1 MIPALRE
8 TTTDA
13 IFFSLLGDGLGI
25 RKNNLKKYIIKNEII
40 FA

>member
-13 IFFSLLGDGLGI
+13 IFFSLRGDGLGI
-25 RKNNLKKYIIKNEII
+25 RKNNLNLPECSGQP
-40 FA
+40 